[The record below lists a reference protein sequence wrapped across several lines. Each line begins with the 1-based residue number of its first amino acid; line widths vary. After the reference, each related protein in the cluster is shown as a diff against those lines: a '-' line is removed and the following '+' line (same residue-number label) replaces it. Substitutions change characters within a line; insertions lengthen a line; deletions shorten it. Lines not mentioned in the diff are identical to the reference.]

1 MATLKQRMWR
11 KNNAGTYDTIHLET
25 ESSLVLRPSG
35 RTVEQDLTD
44 FLPEVQ
50 ATDDVPETLHFGR
63 LHTNNKR
70 PYIGLSGDVPEGLV
84 VQSDHP
90 LAYDEVGE
98 LPPYDDGSDA
108 DSLGGHPADDFVLDS
123 ELTEALAGKANAVH
137 THNMTDVTGLETALA
152 GKAASN
158 HAHSPSQITSG
169 TFSAQVNANATAVAN
184 LGTSQIR
191 NIHAGTSDIGAGSP
205 LPTGDVYL
213 FYE

>member
-50 ATDDVPETLHFGR
+50 ATDDVPETLSAGKVK
-63 LHTNNKR
+63 TNNKR
-70 PYIGLSGDVPEGLV
+70 PYVGINGEVSGIILEKDN
-84 VQSDHP
+84 P
-90 LAYDEVGE
+90 LTYDEVGE

-108 DSLGGHPADDFVLDS
+108 DSLGGHPASDYVLDS
-123 ELTEALAGKANAVH
+123 ELTEALAGKANSSH

-152 GKAASN
+152 GKADSS

>member
-1 MATLKQRMWR
+1 ML
-11 KNNAGTYDTIHLET
+11 N
-25 ESSLVLRPSG
+25 
-35 RTVEQDLTD
+35 
-44 FLPEVQ
+44 
-50 ATDDVPETLHFGR
+50 
-63 LHTNNKR
+63 
-70 PYIGLSGDVPEGLV
+70 
-84 VQSDHP
+84 
-90 LAYDEVGE
+90 
-98 LPPYDDGSDA
+98 
-108 DSLGGHPADDFVLDS
+108 S
-123 ELTEALAGKANAVH
+123 ELTEALAGKANSVH

>member
-84 VQSDHP
+84 IQSDKP
-90 LAYDEVGE
+90 LCYEENGE
-98 LPPYDDGSDA
+98 LPPYEDPKDA
-108 DSLGGHPADDFVLDS
+108 ATLGGHPASDFVLDS
-123 ELTEALAGKANAVH
+123 ELETELEKKADADH
-137 THNMTDVTGLETALA
+137 THTAEKITA
-152 GKAASN
+152 G
-158 HAHSPSQITSG
+158 TLG
-169 TFSAQVNANATAVAN
+169 GQVNANAAAVAN
-184 LGTSQIR
+184 IGTAQVRDIY
-191 NIHAGTSDIGAGSP
+191 AGTSDIGVGAA
-205 LPTGDVYL
+205 LATGVIYLVY
-213 FYE
+213 E